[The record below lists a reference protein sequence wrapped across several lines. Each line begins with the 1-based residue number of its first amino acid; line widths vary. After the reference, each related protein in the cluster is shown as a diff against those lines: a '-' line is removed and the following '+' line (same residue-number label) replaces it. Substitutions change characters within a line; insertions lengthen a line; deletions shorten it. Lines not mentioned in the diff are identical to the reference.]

1 MAAGSCQ
8 NSEGL
13 VHDVFLS
20 FRGEDVRK
28 SFIDH
33 LRSGLKREGI
43 TAIFYDD
50 TGLERGE
57 EIQSKL
63 YEAIDRSKMAIVTFS
78 PRYAESRWCLDE
90 LVRIMERRSS
100 HSLMVVLPVF
110 YNVDPTHVRH
120 QTGPYQEEF
129 RKHKVAKIDRVNK
142 WRQALASAADLA
154 GFGLQNQANG
164 YEAKFIELIV
174 NEAVRKLDPRL
185 LDVPKYMVGRESY
198 IIRKI
203 SKWLQNGSS
212 KVEVGIIYGS
222 GGVGKTTTAKVV
234 YNGNCRRFKS
244 RSFLA
249 NIRTAYGKDSD
260 FIRLQTQLIRNITG
274 NEDIKIDSVFE
285 GKQKIKNVI
294 GTQEILVILDDVD
307 EVEQFHAMFDCPDW
321 FISGSK
327 ILITTRNKH
336 LLIND
341 ASIVRFEARLL
352 DQENSVELFSYHAFG
367 QAYPPKNYMKI
378 SILLTEYCDGLPL
391 ALEILASSLRSI
403 RIEMWELQ
411 YARLQ
416 ENLDN
421 KVFNVLSWSFDALQD
436 IVKDIFLHIAFYMVG
451 RKKEYALK
459 ILDGC
464 GLHGKIGLEDL
475 IGKCLVSV
483 GTLDEFHDIL
493 SMHHLVQ
500 QVGYEV
506 VRRNS
511 PTELGY
517 RSRILGQKDA
527 YKVLRK
533 KMEKSAVKGLHLN
546 ISDPHGDDI
555 SSNEMYVGNSARHM
569 RTTHIH
575 LTNPSRQVLQYLKPI
590 KTNAF
595 TKMENLDL
603 LLLENVKLDGGFEDF
618 PKEIKWLL
626 WKGCPLHE
634 IPLDFELDEL
644 VVLDMQ
650 KSCLVHAWNGLKYMG
665 ALKIL
670 NLNHSHQLV
679 STPDFST
686 AGTLEWISCEDCIRL
701 VEVHESI
708 GKLENLTQLNLKGCI
723 DLVTLPES
731 IRNLE
736 KLTIIRVK
744 GCRNLRNLPINTAC
758 SIKCLNLE
766 GCPGLFMGSSQVE
779 STTSDLEKSSSVQQ
793 HPVSCPPPPFRFN
806 IFLPSSLKKLSLA
819 NCRIH
824 RDDVMEMISCA
835 RSLRRVDLS
844 GNPIRVLSSMNRGPC
859 LRLEMLVLND
869 CHKLESVSNI
879 LWRCRL
885 RAKHCDSLTRI
896 TYYRHI
902 GAMRK
907 KQRLDLTEAGGC
919 GKLVAMEYEVWV
931 DMVIER
937 VSEMDEDRA
946 RYLGYPNLSAVGH
959 AGTGHGFYGR
969 GAYQAGIYSVCIRGS
984 GFSML
989 AKWFP
994 TASLSRT
1001 NFFKHYR
1008 VPSCHGNE
1016 QPVRALNIGFLVINY
1031 SVRLV
1036 IKNISRM
1043 WKWTYNLPWGTSFP
1057 VVKNKEIYVDSYRC
1071 MGATVM
1077 YEDGEGEELEEE
1089 KFPFAGWPKIR
1100 TETTS
1105 EEEKIIQFDNQ
1116 NGGEEKNDDSADVA
1130 AWYNHIFRSID
1141 LSFYEVYNYST
1152 LRLYDVNNLYANTF
1166 CT

>member
-1 MAAGSCQ
+1 MASGSSQ

-20 FRGEDVRK
+20 FRGVDVRK

-50 TGLERGE
+50 TGLERGD

-63 YEAIDRSKMAIVTFS
+63 YEAIDRSKMAI
-78 PRYAESRWCLDE
+78 
-90 LVRIMERRSS
+90 LVRIMERRSLG
-100 HSLMVVLPVF
+100 LMVVLPVF

-120 QTGPYQEEF
+120 QTGPYEKAFSE
-129 RKHKVAKIDRVNK
+129 HEAAEIDRVNK
-142 WRQALASAADLA
+142 WRQLLASAADLA

-164 YEAKFIELIV
+164 YEAKFIELII

-198 IIRKI
+198 LIREI

-212 KVEVGIIYGS
+212 KVEVGIIYGP

-234 YNGNCRRFKS
+234 YNGNYRRFKS

-249 NIRTAYGKDSD
+249 NVRTAYEKDSD

-274 NEDIKIDSVFE
+274 NEDIKIDSVSE
-285 GKQKIKNVI
+285 GRENIKNII
-294 GTQEILVILDDVD
+294 GTKEILVILDDVD
-307 EVEQFHAMFDCPDW
+307 EVEQFYAMFDCPDW

-327 ILITTRNKH
+327 IFVTTRNKH

-341 ASIVRFEARLL
+341 TSIVRFAARLL
-352 DQENSVELFSYHAFG
+352 DPKNSVELFSYHAFG

-378 SILLTEYCDGLPL
+378 SMLLAEYCDGLPL

-403 RIEMWELQ
+403 RFEMWELQ

-436 IVKDIFLHIAFYMVG
+436 TVKDIFLHIAFYLVG

-483 GTLDEFHDIL
+483 VFVGTVDEYHDIL

-527 YKVLRK
+527 YEVLRK

-546 ISDPHGDDI
+546 IPDPHSDDI
-555 SSNEMYVGNSARHM
+555 SSNEMYVGNSARPM

-575 LTNPSRQVLQYLKPI
+575 SKNPSRQVLQYLKPI

-618 PKEIKWLL
+618 PKGIKWLL
-626 WKGCPLHE
+626 WKGCPLNE
-634 IPLDFELDEL
+634 IPSDFELDEL

-650 KSCLVHAWNGLKYMG
+650 KSCLVHVWNGLKYMG

-679 STPDFST
+679 STPDFSS
-686 AGTLEWISCEDCIRL
+686 AGMLEWISCEDCIRL
-701 VEVHESI
+701 IEIHESI
-708 GKLENLTQLNLKGCI
+708 GKLENLTQLNLEGCI
-723 DLVTLPES
+723 GLVTLPES

-736 KLTIIRVK
+736 KLTNVRVK
-744 GCRNLRNLPINTAC
+744 GCRNLRNLPINTAW
-758 SIKCLNLE
+758 SIECLNLE
-766 GCPGLFMGSSQVE
+766 GCSSLFMGSSQVE

-793 HPVSCPPPPFRFN
+793 YPVSCPPPPFRFN
-806 IFLPSSLKKLSLA
+806 IFVPSSLEKLSLA
-819 NCRIH
+819 NCGIC

-859 LRLEMLVLND
+859 LRLEILVLND

-879 LWRCRL
+879 LWHCRVQ
-885 RAKHCDSLTRI
+885 AKHCDSLTRI
-896 TYYRHI
+896 TYYRHA
-902 GAMRK
+902 GAMKK
-907 KQRLDLTEAGGC
+907 KQRPDLTEAGGC
-919 GKLVAMEYEVWV
+919 GKLVEMEYEVWV

-946 RYLGYPNLSAVGH
+946 RYLGYPNLSAVGY
-959 AGTGHGFYGR
+959 ADTGHGFYG
-969 GAYQAGIYSVCIRGS
+969 
-984 GFSML
+984 
-989 AKWFP
+989 K
-994 TASLSRT
+994 
-1001 NFFKHYR
+1001 
-1008 VPSCHGNE
+1008 
-1016 QPVRALNIGFLVINY
+1016 
-1031 SVRLV
+1031 V
-1036 IKNISRM
+1036 IKLLVLLTVFGPFYDDFFYLASSLNSLLFADLHL
-1043 WKWTYNLPWGTSFP
+1043 WWWTSGH
-1057 VVKNKEIYVDSYRC
+1057 V
-1071 MGATVM
+1071 TVCHSC
-1077 YEDGEGEELEEE
+1077 G
-1089 KFPFAGWPKIR
+1089 
-1100 TETTS
+1100 
-1105 EEEKIIQFDNQ
+1105 
-1116 NGGEEKNDDSADVA
+1116 
-1130 AWYNHIFRSID
+1130 FRFKSHWW
-1141 LSFYEVYNYST
+1141 LSV
-1152 LRLYDVNNLYANTF
+1152 
-1166 CT
+1166 